1 MMMFIWVFPKIVV
14 PPKHPKMIIF
24 SRKTPWLLGTTIF
37 GNTHLLPIYESW
49 IISCPVSSFFEAAT
63 PCRDIPSTAVPRE
76 KAPVSKQ
83 WSGEKNNYSRKNT
96 KKTVVSSFFQTSYF
110 SSEILKTY
118 EFDEIVHCHLQ
129 VYIIA
134 IETMSA
140 RAKLSGELSPSAA
153 WLDRSGFPGANCTAM
168 LRRRQSC

>member
-1 MMMFIWVFPKIVV
+1 MVV
-14 PPKHPKMIIF
+14 GETHHFWKHPFTSNLRII
-24 SRKTPWLLGTTIF
+24 R
-37 GNTHLLPIYESW
+37 
-49 IISCPVSSFFEAAT
+49 SS
-63 PCRDIPSTAVPRE
+63 AVPFPQILRLWRHVATFLQPQCLG
-76 KAPVSKQ
+76 KRHRVSKQ
-83 WSGEKNNYSRKNT
+83 RSGEKNNYGRKNM
-96 KKTVVSSFFQTSYF
+96 KKTVVLYPVFFKLHISPVK
-110 SSEILKTY
+110 SWKTC